1 MTPKEIAWL
10 TRLAFG
16 GDGCVNPRH
25 VGLAGQTQ
33 RYFELGPFRGRLGSF
48 LAAVRDASRRS
59 RNMPGLAPAG
69 HLLDLA
75 CGTGSVVHKDALAG
89 REVTF
94 GRITLENLRLGRSD

>member
-1 MTPKEIAWL
+1 MWAWPGKL
-10 TRLAFG
+10 KDTLSWGR
-16 GDGCVNPRH
+16 
-25 VGLAGQTQ
+25 
-33 RYFELGPFRGRLGSF
+33 FEGVWESF